1 MVWIEYF
8 GLFKNRGEKMVVKRN
23 FEKMKMGIKK
33 EKGVKRKRKKGKE
46 KISLAAFMKEP
57 KQVVLKNRIYMDHGA
72 STPVRKEVLKVM
84 LPYFSEKYGNASS
97 LHLFGREAAQAL
109 EESRK
114 IIATAIGAR
123 SEEIIFTSG
132 GTESDNLAIKG
143 IAFANGRKTGHI
155 ITSLI
160 EHPAVMATCRYLE
173 RKGYMVT
180 YLPVDSDGQVSVADV
195 RANITDETILV
206 TIMHANNEIG
216 TVQPVEGIA
225 RVCRE
230 KGVPFHTDAVQ
241 TFCKLPIDVHKM
253 GIDMISLSSHKI
265 YGPKGVGAL
274 YVKSGIKLEPTA
286 HGGPHEME
294 RRAGT
299 ENVAGIVGFATAA
312 QLAMKEMP
320 KEMKRQTKLR
330 DKLIEEVM
338 EQVKGMKLNGSAR
351 NRLPNNVNFS
361 FVGLEGE
368 SLVLRL
374 DQARIATSTG
384 SACSSKK
391 LEPSHVLLA
400 LGLTPES
407 AHGSLRIT
415 IGRDN
420 SEKDVKHLIG
430 ILPRIV
436 RDLRE
441 ISPTSMKIG
450 LEEEEN
456 ASSKKE

>member
-1 MVWIEYF
+1 M
-8 GLFKNRGEKMVVKRN
+8 GEKMMAKRN
-23 FEKMKMGIKK
+23 FEKMKKGIKK
-33 EKGVKRKRKKGKE
+33 KERVKKE
-46 KISLAAFMKEP
+46 RISLAAYMKEP
-57 KQVVLKNRIYMDHGA
+57 KTHVPKHKIYMDHAA
-72 STPVRKEVLKVM
+72 STPVRKEVLKEM
-84 LPYFSEKYGNASS
+84 LPYFTDKYGNASS
-97 LHLFGREAAQAL
+97 LHSFGREAAQAM
-109 EESRK
+109 EQSRME
-114 IIATAIGAR
+114 IASIIGAR
-123 SEEIIFTSG
+123 PEEIVFTSG

-143 IAFANGRKTGHI
+143 LAFAGGRKTGHI

-173 RKGYMVT
+173 RRGFKVT

-195 RANITDETILV
+195 RANINDETFLV

-216 TVQPVEGIA
+216 AIQPIDGIA

-230 KGVPFHTDAVQ
+230 KGVLFHTDAVQ
-241 TFCKLPIDVHKM
+241 TFCKLPISVHRM
-253 GIDMISLSSHKI
+253 GIDMMSLSGHKI
-265 YGPKGVGAL
+265 YGPKGVGVL
-274 YVKSGIKLEPTA
+274 YVRNGITLEPVA

-312 QLAMKEMP
+312 KLALKEMP
-320 KEMKRQTKLR
+320 KEMKRQAKLR
-330 DKLIEEVM
+330 DRVIEQVM
-338 EQVKGMKLNGSAR
+338 EETKGIKLNGSAR
-351 NRLPNNVNFS
+351 NRLPNNINFS
-361 FVGLEGE
+361 FVGVEGE

-374 DQARIATSTG
+374 DQRGIATSTG

-400 LGLTPES
+400 LGLTPEL

-415 IGRDN
+415 FGRDN
-420 SEKDVKHLIG
+420 SEKDVKYLIE

-441 ISPTSMKIG
+441 LSPSSMKIG
-450 LEEEEN
+450 LEEEKAEN
-456 ASSKKE
+456 KEE